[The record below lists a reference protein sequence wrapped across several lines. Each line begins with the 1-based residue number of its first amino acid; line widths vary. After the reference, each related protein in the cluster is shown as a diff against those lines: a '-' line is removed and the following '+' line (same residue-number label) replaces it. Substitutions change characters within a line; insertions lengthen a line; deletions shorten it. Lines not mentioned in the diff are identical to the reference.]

1 MVVVGFAKRPLLC
14 ASDLFS
20 LRVQAPRGLV
30 GNGMIILI
38 SDHLGRL
45 SLHCRTSPLDNV
57 SMVKFKIEDKIED
70 DRRSCLIY

>member
-38 SDHLGRL
+38 SDHRG
-45 SLHCRTSPLDNV
+45 PW
-57 SMVKFKIEDKIED
+57 
-70 DRRSCLIY
+70 